1 MFTRVVIHSVSHTT
15 NELSKFQAT
24 EVLSRYGQHRP
35 LVLKSR
41 ERLLAVFAHNFLLA
55 GGVSCWPGRYMSK
68 RSMMIQW
75 APDVCVRKQR
85 CVHTRTILSA
95 DADVTLRLLRASGR
109 DGARVLVSGDLV
121 LQLHSGPR
129 KEGFTKSYVLPECQS
144 SLVSPGA
151 VAVPGPALYS
161 PSC

>member
-1 MFTRVVIHSVSHTT
+1 M
-15 NELSKFQAT
+15 
-24 EVLSRYGQHRP
+24 Y
-35 LVLKSR
+35 
-41 ERLLAVFAHNFLLA
+41 
-55 GGVSCWPGRYMSK
+55 K
-68 RSMMIQW
+68 RQ
-75 APDVCVRKQR
+75 
-85 CVHTRTILSA
+85 VHTRTILSA

-151 VAVPGPALYS
+151 VAVPGPALHS